1 MLNNA
6 PYLSSM
12 NALAFSPSGELFG
25 INSNMAEHEDVVWMH
40 TERVITIVDLA
51 RYCEVAEAELRELV
65 EYGALE
71 PADPGAEPL
80 AFDAE
85 CAPQVRSAL
94 RLCHDLELE
103 SASAP
108 LVLSLLER
116 IHQLEERL
124 QQLSAKGGRP

>member
-1 MLNNA
+1 
-6 PYLSSM
+6 
-12 NALAFSPSGELFG
+12 
-25 INSNMAEHEDVVWMH
+25 MAEQDEVVWMH
-40 TERVITIVDLA
+40 AERVISIVDLA
-51 RYCEVAEAELRELV
+51 RYCGVQETQVRELV

-71 PADPGAEPL
+71 PASSEEPL
-80 AFDAE
+80 SFSAQ

-116 IHQLEERL
+116 IHELEERL
-124 QQLSAKGGRP
+124 IQLSAKGGRP